1 MRDCLV
7 DGLAGVC
14 LTKDELMNRVI
25 PLKYTSFKRN
35 EDKDYFCRMIG
46 EENWVDQIRNEA
58 ANQLARFILD
68 NNLMTMETVETE
80 NGMKY
85 KFKLLLWNQPKEEF
99 DDGN

>member
-1 MRDCLV
+1 MRECLV

-25 PLKYTSFKRN
+25 PLKYTSFKSD

-58 ANQLARFILD
+58 ANQLAKFILD

-80 NGMKY
+80 NGMEY
-85 KFKLLLWNQPKEEF
+85 KFKLLLWNQPKEVF
-99 DDGN
+99 DYGN

>member
-46 EENWVDQIRNEA
+46 EEDWVNQIRNEA

-68 NNLMTMETVETE
+68 NNLMSMETVETE
-80 NGMKY
+80 NGMEY

>member
-14 LTKDELMNRVI
+14 LTKDELMHRVI
-25 PLKYTSFKRN
+25 PLTYTSFKSD
-35 EDKDYFCRMIG
+35 EDKDYFSRMIG

-58 ANQLARFILD
+58 ADKLARFILD

-80 NGMKY
+80 NGMEY
-85 KFKLLLWNQPKEEF
+85 KFKLLLWNQPKEVF
-99 DDGN
+99 DYGN